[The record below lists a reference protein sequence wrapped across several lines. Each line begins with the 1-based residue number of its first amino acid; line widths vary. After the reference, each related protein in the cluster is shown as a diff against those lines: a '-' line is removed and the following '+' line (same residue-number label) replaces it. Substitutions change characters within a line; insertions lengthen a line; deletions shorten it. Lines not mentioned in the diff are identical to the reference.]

1 MNKETM
7 IKIHNQLLNVY
18 LKYLYLAFQQVVSDD
33 FGILYDFMDN
43 EENIKKDEES
53 NELLSIQ
60 SLLKKEEA
68 KKYAKFQEDLLERL
82 KSRLDKSIEYLA
94 IKEYLSQLAL
104 FESSPKSLEMIT
116 VLIIY
121 HREREISYH
130 DKEVD
135 RMDLKDMK
143 LTIKNDEILIES
155 KD

>member
-1 MNKETM
+1 MNKEAM

-18 LKYLYLAFQQVVSDD
+18 LKYLYLAFERVGSDD

-43 EENIKKDEES
+43 NES
-53 NELLSIQ
+53 PKESSELFGIQ
-60 SLLKKEEA
+60 SFLKKEEA
-68 KKYAKFQEDLLERL
+68 KRYAKFQEDLLERL
-82 KSRLDKSIEYLA
+82 KSRLDKSVEYLA
-94 IKEYLSQLAL
+94 IKEYLSHLAL
-104 FESSPKSLEMIT
+104 FESSPKSLEMMT

-121 HREREISYH
+121 HREREMSYH

-135 RMDLKDMK
+135 RKDLEDMR

>member
-1 MNKETM
+1 MNKEAM

-18 LKYLYLAFQQVVSDD
+18 LKYLYLAFERVGSDD

-43 EENIKKDEES
+43 DESLKES
-53 NELLSIQ
+53 GELFSIQ
-60 SLLKKEEA
+60 SFLKKEEV
-68 KKYAKFQEDLLERL
+68 KRYAKFQEDLLERL

-94 IKEYLSQLAL
+94 IKEYLSRLEL

-121 HREREISYH
+121 HREREMSYH

-135 RMDLKDMK
+135 RMDLEDMK
-143 LTIKNDEILIES
+143 LMIKNDEILIES

>member
-1 MNKETM
+1 MNKTTNE
-7 IKIHNQLLNVY
+7 IIHQALNVY
-18 LKYLYLAFQQVVSDD
+18 LKYLYFAFQQVVSDD

-43 EENIKKDEES
+43 DESLKES
-53 NELLSIQ
+53 GELFGIQ
-60 SLLKKEEA
+60 SFLKKEEA
-68 KKYAKFQEDLLERL
+68 KRYAKFQEDLLERL

-135 RMDLKDMK
+135 RMDLEDMK

>member
-1 MNKETM
+1 MNKTTNE
-7 IKIHNQLLNVY
+7 IIHQALNVY
-18 LKYLYLAFQQVVSDD
+18 LKYLYFAFQQVGSDD

-43 EENIKKDEES
+43 DESLKES
-53 NELLSIQ
+53 GDLFGIQ
-60 SLLKKEEA
+60 SFLKKEEA
-68 KKYAKFQEDLLERL
+68 KRYAKFQEDLLERL
-82 KSRLDKSIEYLA
+82 KSRLNKSIEYLA
-94 IKEYLSQLAL
+94 IKEYLSHLAL

-143 LTIKNDEILIES
+143 LTIKNDEIIIES

>member
-1 MNKETM
+1 MNKEAM

-18 LKYLYLAFQQVVSDD
+18 LKYLYLAFERVGSDD

-43 EENIKKDEES
+43 DESLKES
-53 NELLSIQ
+53 GELFSIQ
-60 SLLKKEEA
+60 SFLKKEEA
-68 KKYAKFQEDLLERL
+68 KRYAKFQEDLLERL

-94 IKEYLSQLAL
+94 IKEYLSHLAL

-121 HREREISYH
+121 HREREMSYH

-135 RMDLKDMK
+135 RMGLEDMK
-143 LTIKNDEILIES
+143 LTIKNDEITIES

>member
-1 MNKETM
+1 MNKEAM

-18 LKYLYLAFQQVVSDD
+18 LKYLYLAFERVGSND

-43 EENIKKDEES
+43 DESLKES
-53 NELLSIQ
+53 SELFGIQ
-60 SLLKKEEA
+60 SFLKKEEA
-68 KKYAKFQEDLLERL
+68 KRYAKFQEDLLERL

-104 FESSPKSLEMIT
+104 FESSPKSLEMMT

-121 HREREISYH
+121 HRENEISYH

-135 RMDLKDMK
+135 RMDLEDMK

>member
-18 LKYLYLAFQQVVSDD
+18 LKYLYLAFERVGSDD

-43 EENIKKDEES
+43 DENLKENS
-53 NELLSIQ
+53 ELFGIQ
-60 SLLKKEEA
+60 SFLKKEEA
-68 KKYAKFQEDLLERL
+68 KRYAKFQEDLLERL

-104 FESSPKSLEMIT
+104 FESSPKSLEMMT

-121 HREREISYH
+121 HREREMSYH

-135 RMDLKDMK
+135 RKDLEDMK

>member
-1 MNKETM
+1 MNKEAM

-18 LKYLYLAFQQVVSDD
+18 LKYLYLAFERVGSDD

-43 EENIKKDEES
+43 DESLKES
-53 NELLSIQ
+53 SELFGIQ
-60 SLLKKEEA
+60 SFLKKEEA
-68 KKYAKFQEDLLERL
+68 KRYAKFQEDLLERL
-82 KSRLDKSIEYLA
+82 KSRLDKSVEYLA
-94 IKEYLSQLAL
+94 IKEYLSRLEL
-104 FESSPKSLEMIT
+104 FESSPKSLEMMT

-121 HREREISYH
+121 HRENEISYH

-135 RMDLKDMK
+135 RKDLEDMK

>member
-60 SLLKKEEA
+60 SLFKKEEA

-82 KSRLDKSIEYLA
+82 KSRLDKSVEYLA
-94 IKEYLSQLAL
+94 IKEYLGRLEL

-116 VLIIY
+116 ILIIY
-121 HREREISYH
+121 HRQNEISYH

-135 RMDLKDMK
+135 RMDLEDMK

>member
-1 MNKETM
+1 MNKEAM

-18 LKYLYLAFQQVVSDD
+18 LKYLYLAFERVGSDD

-43 EENIKKDEES
+43 NES
-53 NELLSIQ
+53 PKESSELFGIQ
-60 SLLKKEEA
+60 SFLKKEEA
-68 KKYAKFQEDLLERL
+68 KRYAKFQEDLLERL
-82 KSRLDKSIEYLA
+82 KSRLDKSVEYLA
-94 IKEYLSQLAL
+94 IKEYLSHLAL
-104 FESSPKSLEMIT
+104 FESSPKSLEMMT